1 MKISHQT
8 ATAGGPRSNGA
19 RCRCDSSSS
28 SKQQQQQQQ
37 QQQHQQQ
44 LTGLQQQQLFL
55 LSAAAAA
62 VRQQQQQQQL
72 LLQQRSSLSRGFLST
87 TAAVAAATA
96 AAVCGLASSLFS
108 SSSSSKLLLLLLL
121 LLLPHLPGAAEFSSS
136 SNCSSSSSS
145 KGVYVHHTMA
155 SFEQPGGAGLAGHPA
170 FPFFVS
176 SPHSSSSSSSSS
188 SGSMPQQQQQQ
199 QQLLHLTGDVSCYRE
214 GSLHRLIASRNI
226 QGVRQWL
233 SNPFCRDAINDFN
246 HAAAAA
252 VVAVVAAVVAAVGE
266 TPLHVA
272 LHVCEPR
279 ILSLLLNPPSPL
291 PLAEQQQQEVSS
303 SSDCAAAAAAA
314 AAPGGGLGASAVWTA
329 QAAYSAAA
337 AATAAV
343 IDFSLPL
350 DDIPALHLLVGRSSF
365 PRVRADATECLRRL
379 LRHVGLLHAA
389 VGEARACPRCSY
401 SSSSNSS
408 SSSGSS
414 GVEKEVQRLE
424 CGRPEL
430 DLDAVDGSGKTA
442 LHVAAAAGGAA
453 AVELL
458 LHAGA
463 NPLLVDKRGLLPLH
477 VAVDSRSVDC
487 LLLLLA
493 HSFPADCFLWDDT
506 RPSCVCTPHQQ
517 QQQQQQQVLVV
528 GSAAEAATVPLAG
541 GGSPGA
547 LAEARRASKRVL
559 LPRVERRPFVQC
571 TASSRLVY
579 EVARRCV
586 RRSSFRCLAA
596 LLSYPI
602 VSSNTSSSSS
612 SSSSSRCSNCS
623 SSSSSSSGCVGAA
636 GETGMALQLLGQQQ
650 LRELASLARRSGCMH
665 FFSLTL
671 WELIDSEPSLC
682 AVAKEVLK
690 ANDLMPNTPPP
701 RQPVYVQ
708 QRCSRTGR
716 PLRIPEECATLLATH
731 ETCMQHLPLPEPS
744 DFPVKRFKLMQR
756 FPENPSRLEVLVNP
770 SVGVLRAS
778 EFSHLQWIDTAPAA
792 SLADVLR
799 VHDVSYVFRLKQ
811 KIRSTFGSRTVKPP
825 SSSSSSSSSSSGGYG
840 GSSCG
845 LDQFAYSFAD
855 GDTPVTA
862 LSWEAATCAA
872 GTVIAAV
879 DAVCK
884 GEKVNAFC
892 AVRPPG
898 HHLGSWGAAQTAPYA
913 LTDEDIAAGSQGFC
927 VLNNV
932 AIGAAYARYTYASKG
947 IRRIAIVDFDAHH
960 GNGTEQIIRNV
971 GLKFR
976 KLQGLSALLS
986 DSSASASAQQRA
998 AGWGPPEDSWEGE
1011 GAPPG
1016 GPSPGAG
1023 NDLSDAPVQ
1032 LPVWMGW
1039 RDETDSA
1046 ELFFASIHAFDGTFY
1061 PGTGADC
1068 EDFGGP
1074 TILNVTM
1081 PVNDSRSSEEGLE
1094 SDSCCTCPR
1103 CRLRS
1108 CSSSS
1113 SSNAAASS
1121 VEREGSSLPYRCH
1134 YCRHPNLS
1142 RRSVRSRLLFKRRV
1156 LQRLDAFSP
1165 DLIFLSAGFDGH
1177 LKDPIGGEVVGWT
1190 EDDFRWITSQV
1201 QRVAHRRC
1209 GGRCVSVLEGGYNVR
1224 GGSISPLALCV
1235 REHVRALV
1243 RAGHMQLPEPRAD
1256 ATAATAAAAAAAA
1269 GSSSGGRGESVGWEE
1284 EDVQGLSETDDSSS
1298 DEETTDFLLEQ
1309 QHEIKAYMPPPEAP
1323 SILVP
1328 NPQQVGGLSPLLT
1341 EEDAFAARLPP
1352 ASCGV
1357 QAAAGV
1363 PPLTVWG
1370 GPPSS
1375 SAAWGPPSSG
1385 AAAGLMR
1392 EKGGPP
1398 VREAVGEW
1406 GGSEGAEDSR
1416 LFQAIQE
1423 DAQSPSAISS
1433 VSDEGPAAG
1442 SSSSSLGGG
1451 SDVTAATAATA
1462 AAAGAH
1468 ADEARGLAGAQQQPL
1483 AAVATSTSASD
1494 AEVSP
1499 KLASCDLAAS
1509 AEADRLSKA
1518 LMLRRLCGFFA

>member
-1 MKISHQT
+1 M
-8 ATAGGPRSNGA
+8 
-19 RCRCDSSSS
+19 
-28 SKQQQQQQQ
+28 
-37 QQQHQQQ
+37 
-44 LTGLQQQQLFL
+44 
-55 LSAAAAA
+55 AA
-62 VRQQQQQQQL
+62 
-72 LLQQRSSLSRGFLST
+72 
-87 TAAVAAATA
+87 
-96 AAVCGLASSLFS
+96 
-108 SSSSSKLLLLLLL
+108 
-121 LLLPHLPGAAEFSSS
+121 
-136 SNCSSSSSS
+136 
-145 KGVYVHHTMA
+145 
-155 SFEQPGGAGLAGHPA
+155 EQPGGGLAGHPA
-170 FPFFVS
+170 FPFFVA
-176 SPHSSSSSSSSS
+176 SPHNSSS
-188 SGSMPQQQQQQ
+188 SGSGSMQQQEQQQQQ

-214 GSLHRLIASRNI
+214 GSLHRLIAARNI

-246 HAAAAA
+246 HA
-252 VVAVVAAVVAAVGE
+252 GE

-279 ILSLLLNPPSPL
+279 ILSLLLNPPSPPPL
-291 PLAEQQQQEVSS
+291 PEQQQQEVSS
-303 SSDCAAAAAAA
+303 SSDCAAAAAA
-314 AAPGGGLGASAVWTA
+314 GADGVEPSGVWTA

-337 AATAAV
+337 AASAAV

-365 PRVRADATECLRRL
+365 PQVRADATECLRRL

-401 SSSSNSS
+401 SSSSTGTSTS
-408 SSSGSS
+408 TSSSGL
-414 GVEKEVQRLE
+414 EREAQRLE

-493 HSFPADCFLWDDT
+493 HSFPADCFLWDDR
-506 RPSCVCTPHQQ
+506 RPACVCTPHQQ
-517 QQQQQQQVLVV
+517 QQQQEQQGQQQLLVV
-528 GSAAEAATVPLAG
+528 GSAAEAAVPLIG
-541 GGSPGA
+541 DGSPGA
-547 LAEARRASKRVL
+547 FAEARRASKRVL
-559 LPRVERRPFVQC
+559 LPRVERRPFLQC
-571 TASSRLVY
+571 TTSSRLVY
-579 EVARRCV
+579 EIARRCV

-596 LLSYPI
+596 LLSYPM
-602 VSSNTSSSSS
+602 VSSTSSCS
-612 SSSSSRCSNCS
+612 SSSSSRCTSCS
-623 SSSSSSSGCVGAA
+623 SSGSLGAA
-636 GETGMALQLLGQQQ
+636 GEAGMALQLLGQQQ

-671 WELIDSEPSLC
+671 WELIDAEPSLC
-682 AVAKEVLK
+682 AVAKEVLES
-690 ANDLMPNTPPP
+690 NDLVPGTPPS

-744 DFPVKRFKLMQR
+744 DYPVKRFKLMQR

-770 SVGVLRAS
+770 SAGVLRAS
-778 EFSHLQWIDTAPAA
+778 EFSHLHWVDSAPAA

-799 VHDVSYVFRLKQ
+799 VHDVSYVFKLKQ

-825 SSSSSSSSSSSGGYG
+825 PSSSSSSSSSSSGNYG
-840 GSSCG
+840 GACG

-884 GEKVNAFC
+884 GEKVYKSIRLFCIRMMRMVWESCCLCVAF
-892 AVRPPG
+892 
-898 HHLGSWGAAQTAPYA
+898 SETAR
-913 LTDEDIAAGSQGFC
+913 AGSQGFC

-998 AGWGPPEDSWEGE
+998 AGWGPPEESWEGE

-1016 GPSPGAG
+1016 GPSPGTA
-1023 NDLSDAPVQ
+1023 NDLSAALQDAPVQ

-1039 RDETDSA
+1039 RDETDSS

-1068 EDFGGP
+1068 EDFDGP

-1081 PVNDSRSSEEGLE
+1081 PVHESRSSEEGLE

-1108 CSSSS
+1108 CSSS
-1113 SSNAAASS
+1113 NVAAASIK
-1121 VEREGSSLPYRCH
+1121 GIGPSSSFRCH
-1134 YCRHPNLS
+1134 YCRRPGLS

-1156 LQRLDAFSP
+1156 LQRLNEFSP

-1201 QRVAHRRC
+1201 QRVAHRHC
-1209 GGRCVSVLEGGYNVR
+1209 NGRCVSVLEGGYNVR

-1243 RAGHMQLPEPRAD
+1243 RAGHMQLVEPRVGGAQE
-1256 ATAATAAAAAAAA
+1256 AVAAAAAASAA
-1269 GSSSGGRGESVGWEE
+1269 RSSGGRGEPVGWEE
-1284 EDVQGLSETDDSSS
+1284 EEGQGLSETDDSSS
-1298 DEETTDFLLEQ
+1298 DEEATDFLLEQ
-1309 QHEIKAYMPPPEAP
+1309 QHESKTYMPSLEPLQGRLP
-1323 SILVP
+1323 
-1328 NPQQVGGLSPLLT
+1328 PLLT
-1341 EEDAFAARLPP
+1341 EEEAFAARLPP

-1357 QAAAGV
+1357 QGTGV
-1363 PPLTVWG
+1363 PLT
-1370 GPPSS
+1370 
-1375 SAAWGPPSSG
+1375 AWGPPSTSTAWGAPSSG
-1385 AAAGLMR
+1385 AAGLIR
-1392 EKGGPP
+1392 SKGGPT
-1398 VREAVGEW
+1398 VRGAGGEW
-1406 GGSEGAEDSR
+1406 GASEGSDDPR

-1451 SDVTAATAATA
+1451 SDVTAAAA
-1462 AAAGAH
+1462 AAAGAD
-1468 ADEARGLAGAQQQPL
+1468 AEEARGLAGAQQQPL

-1499 KLASCDLAAS
+1499 KLASCELAAS
-1509 AEADRLSKA
+1509 VEADRLSKA